1 MYDVRGLDFKKTG
14 SLKDFRL
21 IKIMLIEVIFKG
33 LFSIVDFK
41 FVKKLLIDAREV
53 YFTSPEVNSPV
64 TFSSA
69 MRIIN
74 SKKYVDLVINT
85 DCLQI
90 KDKIVPKVFIIGRT
104 NEEIEILLFFD
115 SKDLKET
122 NEKMNID
129 YVKIWTKEFQKKYN
143 FEYYICQMDNAN
155 EEEYY
160 FDSNG
165 TGQLYDK
172 L

>member
-1 MYDVRGLDFKKTG
+1 
-14 SLKDFRL
+14 
-21 IKIMLIEVIFKG
+21 MLIEVIFRG
-33 LFSIVDFK
+33 IFSIVDFS

-53 YFTSPEVNSPV
+53 YFTSPEVNLPV
-64 TFSSA
+64 TFSST
-69 MRIIN
+69 MSIIN
-74 SKKYVDLVINT
+74 SKKYVDLVIIT

-90 KDKIVPKVFIIGRT
+90 KDKIVPKVFINIGRT
-104 NEEIEILLFFD
+104 NEEIELLLFFD

-129 YVKIWTKEFQKKYN
+129 YVRIWTKEFQKNYH
-143 FEYYICQMDNAN
+143 FEYYICQMGNAD

-172 L
+172 LQL